1 MRDWRWY
8 LGAILVSIP
17 LGFASVEISDAIVD
31 SCLAV
36 FESECNP

>member
-17 LGFASVEISDAIVD
+17 LGVASVEISDAIVD
-31 SCLAV
+31 SCPAM
-36 FESECNP
+36 FESGYGP